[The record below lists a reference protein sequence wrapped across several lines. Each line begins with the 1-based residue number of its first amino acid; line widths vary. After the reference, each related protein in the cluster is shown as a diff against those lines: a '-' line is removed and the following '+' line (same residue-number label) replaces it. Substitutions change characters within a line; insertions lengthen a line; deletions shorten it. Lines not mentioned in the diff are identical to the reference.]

1 MKHTG
6 IIQGFVHQYD
16 NPVQYRLKLDG
27 EAILANEWIGKTIR
41 ISTLGRMKCIYC
53 GRSIKKTYNNGYCYP
68 CFTKLPEND
77 LCIVKPHECHCHLG
91 TCRDPEWGEAH
102 CMIPHYVYLALSS
115 GVKVGL
121 TRKNNEKKRWVDQ
134 GAIRAIP
141 IAEVPTRKI
150 AGELEVYLTQ
160 YVADKT
166 DWRKMLKGEVELV
179 DLLELREEIYNYFLE
194 EYKPYILKE
203 DEWMDFAYPI
213 LEQIQ
218 KVKAYNLDK
227 QPVIEDRLIGI
238 KGQYFIFENGVLNVR
253 KYCGY
258 EVEVSE

>member
-1 MKHTG
+1 MKHSG
-6 IIQGFVHQYD
+6 FIQGFVHRHEE
-16 NPVQYRLKLDG
+16 PVQYRLKLDE
-27 EAILANEWIGKTIR
+27 EAIPVNDWIGDTVR
-41 ISTLGRMKCIYC
+41 IASLGRMECIHC
-53 GRSIKKTYNNGYCYP
+53 GRNIKKTYNSGYCYP

-77 LCIVKPHECHCHLG
+77 LCIVKPHECHYHLG

-141 IAEVPTRKI
+141 IAEVPTRRM

-166 DWRKMLKGEVELV
+166 DWRKMLKGDVELI
-179 DLLELREEIYNYFLE
+179 DLLALREEIYEYFPDT
-194 EYKPYILKE
+194 YKPYILKE
-203 DEWMDFAYPI
+203 DEWVEFAYPI
-213 LEQIQ
+213 LEKIE

-238 KGQYFIFENGVLNVR
+238 KGQYLIFENGVLNVR

-258 EVEVSE
+258 QVEISD

>member
-1 MKHTG
+1 MKHSG
-6 IIQGFVHQYD
+6 FIQGFVHRHEE
-16 NPVQYRLKLDG
+16 PVQYRLKLDE
-27 EAILANEWIGKTIR
+27 EAIPVNNWIGDTVR
-41 ISTLGRMKCIYC
+41 IASLGRMECIHC
-53 GRSIKKTYNNGYCYP
+53 GRNIKKTYNSGYCYP

-77 LCIVKPHECHCHLG
+77 LCIVKPHECHYHLG
-91 TCRDPEWGEAH
+91 TCRDPEWGDAH

-134 GAIRAIP
+134 GAIRAMP
-141 IAEVPTRKI
+141 IAEVPTRRI

-166 DWRKMLKGEVELV
+166 DWRKMLKGDVELV
-179 DLLELREEIYNYFLE
+179 DLLALREEIYEYFPDK
-194 EYKPYILKE
+194 YKPYILKD
-203 DEWMDFAYPI
+203 DEWVEFAYPI
-213 LEQIQ
+213 LEKIE

-238 KGQYFIFENGVLNVR
+238 KGQYLIFENGVLNVR

-258 EVEVSE
+258 QVEISG